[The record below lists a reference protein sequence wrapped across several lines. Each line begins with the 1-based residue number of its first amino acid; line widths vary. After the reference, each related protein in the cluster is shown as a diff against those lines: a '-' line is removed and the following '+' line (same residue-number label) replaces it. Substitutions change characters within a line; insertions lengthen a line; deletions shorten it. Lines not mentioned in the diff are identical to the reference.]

1 MKHPTQKPRAPRD
14 PASPCPCG
22 SGLPYGECHAPSD
35 RRRAELRR
43 AGEEVPTRAMLK
55 TPAQIAGI
63 REAGRINAAVLDAV
77 AAAMPDCRTTADID
91 RVVRDTTAALGGI
104 PTCLGFEGF
113 PATVCTSVN
122 DVVCHGIPSPDVRLT
137 VGDIVNVDC
146 TTTYRGYV
154 GDASR
159 MFVIGEETDPEREAL
174 VAFTRRIVEETAAM
188 LRPYTVH
195 LGDIGAH
202 IGRAARAAGYSVVR
216 EIGGH
221 GVGLSMHEDPYVCHV
236 GTPGTGM
243 VLMPGMVFTIE
254 PMVNAGSRYFI
265 IDPHDGWTV
274 RTADGRPSAQVEYM
288 VLITEDGHEILSR

>member
-1 MKHPTQKPRAPRD
+1 MNRLSKKTHAPLD
-14 PASPCPCG
+14 PAAPCPCG
-22 SGLPYGECHAPSD
+22 SGLPYGDCHAPSD

-43 AGEEVPTRAMLK
+43 AGEETPTRAMIK

-63 REAGRINAAVLDAV
+63 REAGRVNAAVLDAV

-91 RVVRDTTAALGGI
+91 RVVRDATAALGGI

-113 PATVCTSVN
+113 PAAVCTSVN
-122 DVVCHGIPSPDVRLT
+122 DVVCHGIPSSDVPLRP
-137 VGDIVNVDC
+137 GDIVNVDC
-146 TTTYRGYV
+146 TTTYGGYV

-159 MFVIGEETDPEREAL
+159 MFIIGGETSAERAAL
-174 VAFTRRIVEETAAM
+174 VALTRRAVEETVAM

-195 LGDIGAH
+195 LGDIGAS
-202 IGRAARAAGYSVVR
+202 IGRMARAAGYSVVR

-243 VLMPGMVFTIE
+243 VLMPGMVFTIG
-254 PMVNAGSRYFI
+254 PMINAGSRFFT
-265 IDPHDGWTV
+265 IDTQDGWTV

-288 VLITEDGHEILSR
+288 VLITDDGHEILSR